1 MACLYPLDLVVVP
14 QLLLMSFRI
23 GEVLEGGDA
32 FGKDGFSDV
41 ELGGKTNGDD
51 VLAGEFG
58 VGSNAIETF
67 LHERGDANRKHDH
80 LVVGAAWEGF
90 SRHRRGRVVAE
101 ILPMSLS
108 SAQQN
113 ASMCMQDELGGRGR

>member
-1 MACLYPLDLVVVP
+1 MAFLYPLDLVAVP
-14 QLLLMSFRI
+14 QLLLVSFHI

-32 FGKDGFSDV
+32 FAEDGFSDV

-90 SRHRRGRVVAE
+90 SGHRRGQ
-101 ILPMSLS
+101 S
-108 SAQQN
+108 SRRNSAHVLVL
-113 ASMCMQDELGGRGR
+113 AAAKCKHVHAK